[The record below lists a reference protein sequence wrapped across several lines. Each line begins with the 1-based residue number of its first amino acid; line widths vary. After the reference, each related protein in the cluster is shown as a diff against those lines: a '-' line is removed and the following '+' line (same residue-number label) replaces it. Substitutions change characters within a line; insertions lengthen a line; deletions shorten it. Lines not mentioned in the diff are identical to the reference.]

1 MRIAYVCADP
11 GIPVYGTKGASVH
24 IQDVAGELVRRGHEV
39 EIHAVRLGE
48 HPSADLA
55 SVPTWTYP
63 LPVHCSDRER
73 AQGMAA
79 SAIAEHLETD
89 TPDLVWE
96 RYSLFSTVLAH
107 LADTR
112 SVRGILEV
120 NAPLIDEQREHR
132 RLDDE
137 QGALANL
144 REQVRAG
151 AATICV
157 SEPVRAWVEE
167 RTGTRRAHTIPNGV
181 DTTRITPVGEEDGR
195 VVVTFVGTLK
205 PWHGVEHLIEA
216 RRLAAAPWS
225 LRIIGDGPQ
234 RPHLEESA
242 RRAGIEADFHG
253 SVPPHDMPA
262 HLEGTAIAVAPYP
275 MPERAADHYFS
286 PLKVYEYMAAGL
298 PVVASSL
305 GQIPDALDGCGV
317 LVPPSDPAALARAI
331 DSLAQDP
338 ARRAELGERARRLA
352 VDHHS
357 WSGVVTR
364 ALNLLG
370 VRHA

>member
-1 MRIAYVCADP
+1 M
-11 GIPVYGTKGASVH
+11 
-24 IQDVAGELVRRGHEV
+24 
-39 EIHAVRLGE
+39 
-48 HPSADLA
+48 
-55 SVPTWTYP
+55 
-63 LPVHCSDRER
+63 
-73 AQGMAA
+73 
-79 SAIAEHLETD
+79 
-89 TPDLVWE
+89 
-96 RYSLFSTVLAH
+96 
-107 LADTR
+107 
-112 SVRGILEV
+112 
-120 NAPLIDEQREHR
+120 
-132 RLDDE
+132 
-137 QGALANL
+137 
-144 REQVRAG
+144 
-151 AATICV
+151 
-157 SEPVRAWVEE
+157 
-167 RTGTRRAHTIPNGV
+167 
-181 DTTRITPVGEEDGR
+181 
-195 VVVTFVGTLK
+195 GTLK

-216 RRLAAAPWS
+216 RRLATAPWS

-253 SVPPHDMPA
+253 SIPPHDMPA

-275 MPERAADHYFS
+275 MPKRAADHYFS

-352 VDHHS
+352 VDRHS

-364 ALNLLG
+364 ALDLVG